1 MFSREARVRIFLALL
16 ILVLVLT
23 NSQSLQVSYQS
34 RGVLSELF
42 ESRSRETALRIVSDI
57 GEGRDE
63 AVSVLS
69 ARLENLA
76 KHRELISICV
86 LDWTGRLVAG
96 GACGPP
102 ESDEVEALTRV
113 GFDELR
119 ESGWMMSEVA
129 PAYDVD
135 RARAFAYLV
144 LPSIPQQSAVRG
156 ILRIEVPAPRLAE
169 ANRRFRTTLI
179 YQVSALSLVFLAIVL
194 FLNSLLAPQRRLVAE
209 ARSVLSELRESG
221 IDETDESEF
230 LLTTFQ
236 EVVAR
241 LKEKERE
248 LSGLHQL
255 EKARADETE
264 ALASDIIRSMT
275 TGLVSLDPSGTVV
288 LVNPAAERIFGLEAA
303 KVLKL
308 PFAEVFP
315 GSPALAARA
324 DEALQHGA
332 YHLRGQA
339 LYKKEGGETLHLG
352 VSVIP
357 LLASD
362 GGPRGAICLFADLTE
377 IVELRERL
385 LLKENLARLGEMVA
399 GIAHEFRNGLGT
411 IMGNAKLLKQQGGV
425 ESEELADGLLE
436 ESHALARVVT
446 EFLQF
451 ARPESLQLEAVDL
464 GALVRDLLDELK
476 QRAERDD
483 VHLSLEA
490 DGVISLPADEPMLRK
505 AIWNLVVNAIEA
517 VAGSESK
524 KGWVRVELACNGNF
538 ATIRVIDDG
547 PGVED
552 SEREKIFTPFTT
564 GKVNGTGLGLSVVQ
578 KIIVSH
584 NGTVELEKT
593 DGGASF
599 AIRLPVTGDTPEYSE
614 DWL

>member
-1 MFSREARVRIFLALL
+1 MFSREARIRLFLTLL

-34 RGVLSELF
+34 RAVLSELF
-42 ESRSRETALRIVSDI
+42 ELRSRETALRIVSDI
-57 GEGRDE
+57 GNGRDE
-63 AVSVLS
+63 DVGVLA

-76 KHRELISICV
+76 QHRELLSICI
-86 LDWTGRLVAG
+86 LDWSGRLLTG
-96 GACGPP
+96 GACSPP
-102 ESDEVEALTRV
+102 ESGELERLTRV

-119 ESGWMMSEVA
+119 ENGWTMSDVA

-135 RARAFAYLV
+135 RARASAYLA
-144 LPSIPQQSAVRG
+144 LPNMLQRDAVRG

-169 ANRRFRTTLI
+169 ANRRFRTTLV
-179 YQVSALSLVFLAIVL
+179 YQVSALSLVLLSIVL

-209 ARSVLSELRESG
+209 ARSVARELPEAG
-221 IDETDESEF
+221 IDETEESEF

-241 LKEKERE
+241 LKEKEQE
-248 LSGLHQL
+248 LSALHQL

-315 GSPALAARA
+315 GSPALVARA
-324 DEALQHGA
+324 DEALELGA

-339 LYKKEGGETLHLG
+339 LYEKEGGEMLHLG

-362 GGPRGAICLFADLTE
+362 GGTRGAICLLADLTE

-411 IMGNAKLLKQQGGV
+411 IMGNAKLLKQQGGD
-425 ESEELADGLLE
+425 ESEELVDALLE
-436 ESHALARVVT
+436 ESHVLARVVT

-464 GALVRDLLDELK
+464 GALLRDLLDELN
-476 QRAERDD
+476 QRAERAD
-483 VHLSLEA
+483 VSLSLEA
-490 DGVISLPADEPMLRK
+490 DEVISLPADEPMLRK
-505 AIWNLVVNAIEA
+505 AVSNLVVNAIEA
-517 VAGSESK
+517 VAASKAK
-524 KGWVRVELACNGNF
+524 KGSVRVELARNGSGF
-538 ATIRVIDDG
+538 LRRLRRERWMA
-547 PGVED
+547 PGWVCPWSRKSSSRITEPW
-552 SEREKIFTPFTT
+552 SSRRRTA
-564 GKVNGTGLGLSVVQ
+564 VRALS
-578 KIIVSH
+578 S
-584 NGTVELEKT
+584 
-593 DGGASF
+593 AF
-599 AIRLPVTGDTPEYSE
+599 P
-614 DWL
+614 

>member
-1 MFSREARVRIFLALL
+1 MFSREARVRLFLGLL

-34 RGVLSELF
+34 RGVLTELF
-42 ESRSRETALRIVSDI
+42 ESRSREVALRIVSDL
-57 GEGRDE
+57 GEGRD
-63 AVSVLS
+63 ASVSVLA
-69 ARLENLA
+69 ARLQNLA
-76 KHRELISICV
+76 KDRELISICV
-86 LDWTGRLVAG
+86 LDWSGRIVTGG
-96 GACGPP
+96 SCGPP
-102 ESDEVEALTRV
+102 ESDELERLSRE

-119 ESGWMMSEVA
+119 KTGWTMGDVA
-129 PAYDVD
+129 PAYDVE
-135 RARAFAYLV
+135 RARAFAYLA
-144 LPSIPQQSAVRG
+144 LPSIPQRATIRG
-156 ILRIEVPAPRLAE
+156 ILRIEVPAPLLAE
-169 ANRRFRTTLI
+169 ANRRFRATLV
-179 YQVSALSLVFLAIVL
+179 YQISALSLVLLAIVL
-194 FLNSLLAPQRRLVAE
+194 FLNSVLAPQRRLVAE
-209 ARSVLSELRESG
+209 ARSVASELPKTG

-248 LSGLHQL
+248 LSALHQI

-264 ALASDIIRSMT
+264 ALSSDIIRSMT
-275 TGLVSLDPSGTVV
+275 TGLVSLDPSGAVV

-324 DEALQHGA
+324 DEALELGA

-339 LYKKEGGETLHLG
+339 LYTMEGGETLHLG

-357 LLASD
+357 LLAAD
-362 GGPRGAICLFADLTE
+362 GGTRGAICLFADLTE

-385 LLKENLARLGEMVA
+385 FLKENLARLGEMVA

-411 IMGNAKLLKQQGGV
+411 IMGNAKLLKQQGN
-425 ESEELADGLLE
+425 ESEELVDALLD

-464 GALVRDLLDELK
+464 GALLRDLLDELSE
-476 QRAERDD
+476 RAERADIR
-483 VHLSLEA
+483 LSLEA

-505 AIWNLVVNAIEA
+505 AVSNLVVNAIEA
-517 VAGSESK
+517 VAASDVKEGS
-524 KGWVRVELACNGNF
+524 VRVELARSGNF

-552 SEREKIFTPFTT
+552 SERERIFTPFTT
-564 GKVNGTGLGLSVVQ
+564 GKVDGTGLGLSVVQ

-584 NGTVELEKT
+584 NGTVELERT
-593 DGGASF
+593 DRGASF
-599 AIRLPVTGDTPEYSE
+599 AIRLPVTSDTREYSE
-614 DWL
+614 DWT

>member
-1 MFSREARVRIFLALL
+1 MFSREARVRLFLALL

-23 NSQSLQVSYQS
+23 NSQSLLVSYQS
-34 RGVLSELF
+34 RGVLTELF
-42 ESRSRETALRIVSDI
+42 ESRSRETALRIVSDL

-63 AVSVLS
+63 AISVLT

-86 LDWTGRLVAG
+86 LDWSGRLVTP

-102 ESDEVEALTRV
+102 ESDERERLSRE

-119 ESGWMMSEVA
+119 ENGWTMSDVA
-129 PAYDVD
+129 PAYDAD

-144 LPSIPQQSAVRG
+144 LPTIPLRDAVRG
-156 ILRIEVPAPRLAE
+156 ILRIEVPAPRLAD
-169 ANRRFRTTLI
+169 ANRRFRTSLV
-179 YQVSALSLVFLAIVL
+179 YEVSALSLVLLAIVL
-194 FLNSLLAPQRRLVAE
+194 FLNSMLAPQRRLVAE
-209 ARSVLSELRESG
+209 ALSVASELPESR

-248 LSGLHQL
+248 LSALHQL

-288 LVNPAAERIFGLEAA
+288 LVNPAAERIFDLEAA

-315 GSPALAARA
+315 GSPAFATRA
-324 DEALQHGA
+324 DEALELGA

-339 LYKKEGGETLHLG
+339 LYKKESGETLHLG

-362 GGPRGAICLFADLTE
+362 GGTRGAICLLADLTE
-377 IVELRERL
+377 IVSLRERL

-411 IMGNAKLLKQQGGV
+411 IMGNAKLLKG
-425 ESEELADGLLE
+425 
-436 ESHALARVVT
+436 
-446 EFLQF
+446 
-451 ARPESLQLEAVDL
+451 
-464 GALVRDLLDELK
+464 
-476 QRAERDD
+476 
-483 VHLSLEA
+483 
-490 DGVISLPADEPMLRK
+490 
-505 AIWNLVVNAIEA
+505 
-517 VAGSESK
+517 
-524 KGWVRVELACNGNF
+524 
-538 ATIRVIDDG
+538 
-547 PGVED
+547 
-552 SEREKIFTPFTT
+552 
-564 GKVNGTGLGLSVVQ
+564 
-578 KIIVSH
+578 
-584 NGTVELEKT
+584 
-593 DGGASF
+593 
-599 AIRLPVTGDTPEYSE
+599 
-614 DWL
+614 

>member
-1 MFSREARVRIFLALL
+1 MFSREARVRLFLVLL

-23 NSQSLQVSYQS
+23 NSQSLQVSHQS
-34 RGVLSELF
+34 RGVLTELF
-42 ESRSRETALRIVSDI
+42 ESRSREAALRIVSDL
-57 GEGRDE
+57 GEGRDA
-63 AVSVLS
+63 AVSVLA

-76 KHRELISICV
+76 KDRELISICV
-86 LDWTGRLVAG
+86 LDWSGRLVTG
-96 GACGPP
+96 GSCGPP
-102 ESDEVEALTRV
+102 ESDELERMSRE

-119 ESGWMMSEVA
+119 KSGWTMGDVA
-129 PAYDVD
+129 PAYDVE
-135 RARAFAYLV
+135 RARAFAYLA
-144 LPSIPQQSAVRG
+144 LPSIPQRATIRG

-179 YQVSALSLVFLAIVL
+179 YQVSALSLVLLAIVL
-194 FLNSLLAPQRRLVAE
+194 FLNSVLAPQRRLVAE
-209 ARSVLSELRESG
+209 ARSVASELPETG

-236 EVVAR
+236 EVIAR
-241 LKEKERE
+241 LMEKERE
-248 LSGLHQL
+248 LSSLHQI

-264 ALASDIIRSMT
+264 ALSSDIIRSMT
-275 TGLVSLDPSGTVV
+275 TGLVSLDPSGAVV

-324 DEALQHGA
+324 DEALGLGA

-339 LYKKEGGETLHLG
+339 LYTMEGGETLHLG

-362 GGPRGAICLFADLTE
+362 GGTRGAICLFADLTE

-385 LLKENLARLGEMVA
+385 FLKENLARLGEMVA

-411 IMGNAKLLKQQGGV
+411 IMGNAKLLKQQGGY
-425 ESEELADGLLE
+425 ESEELVDALLD
-436 ESHALARVVT
+436 ESRALARVVT

-464 GALVRDLLDELK
+464 GALLRDLLDELTE
-476 QRAERDD
+476 RAERDD
-483 VHLSLEA
+483 IRLSLEA

-505 AIWNLVVNAIEA
+505 AVSNLVVNAIEA
-517 VAGSESK
+517 VAASEAKRGS
-524 KGWVRVELACNGNF
+524 VRVELARTGNF

-552 SEREKIFTPFTT
+552 SERERIFTPFTT
-564 GKVNGTGLGLSVVQ
+564 GKVDGTGLGLSVVQ

-584 NGTVELEKT
+584 NGTVELERT
-593 DGGASF
+593 DRGASF
-599 AIRLPVTGDTPEYSE
+599 AIRLPVTSDTREYSE